1 MTSPTSMKSI
11 TAMKPLRHLL
21 SISPMACAAAT
32 LSLLAGCASTLDQS
46 GLEQRTAQAIGRAA
60 GQFTITDR
68 QEETGGRVNYTVNTL
83 DGVSYRCYVYGAT
96 GFQKAMTFGQTPHSD
111 AICTAMV
118 AGPGN
123 SGKPAPA
130 AAAEQRGRSAGK
142 ECNALLRT
150 AGRC

>member
-1 MTSPTSMKSI
+1 MNRITPFGTLHTMQIMKTPMPARLAALI
-11 TAMKPLRHLL
+11 TTVLV
-21 SISPMACAAAT
+21 AT
-32 LSLLAGCASTLDQS
+32 GCASTLDQE
-46 GLEQRTAQAIGRAA
+46 GLEQRTAQAIGRTP

-68 QEETGGRVNYTVNTL
+68 KEETGGRINYTVNTR
-83 DGVSYRCYVYGAT
+83 DGASYRCYVYGVT

-118 AGPGN
+118 GSAGNG
-123 SGKPAPA
+123 GAQAPA
-130 AAAEQRGRSAGK
+130 AAAQPQGRAAPK

>member
-1 MTSPTSMKSI
+1 MTSMTHIIAVKSRMHRLSVNPV
-11 TAMKPLRHLL
+11 ACVVAALALL
-21 SISPMACAAAT
+21 S
-32 LSLLAGCASTLDQS
+32 GCASTLDQA
-46 GLEQRTAQAIGRAA
+46 GLEQRTGQAIGRTT

-68 QEETGGRVNYTVNTL
+68 QEETGGRINYTVNTR
-83 DGVSYRCYVYGAT
+83 DGASYRCYVYGVT

-118 AGPGN
+118 GGAGNG
-123 SGKPAPA
+123 GTQAPA
-130 AAAEQRGRSAGK
+130 AAAQPQGRGTAK